1 MANNILNRVRK
12 IAVLPLVVVAISLTA
27 FYCSPSVYVNTHTY
41 KSHPSVHQ
49 SHAGS
54 AIVFLKAA
62 EQPLV
67 ISSFFCLQEFQKS
80 TTFLFN
86 LPEAEL
92 LTNKALHVTAY
103 LHNVFYVF
111 TSIHAP

>member
-1 MANNILNRVRK
+1 MSAHILNRVRK

-27 FYCSPSVYVNTHTY
+27 FYCSPGVYANTLAY

-49 SHAGS
+49 AHAGS
-54 AIVFLKAA
+54 VIVFLKVAD
-62 EQPLV
+62 QPLA
-67 ISSFFCLQEFQKS
+67 ISPFSLLEDFQQS
-80 TTFLFN
+80 ATFLFN

>member
-1 MANNILNRVRK
+1 MRN
-12 IAVLPLVVVAISLTA
+12 IAVLPLVAVAISLTA
-27 FYCSPSVYVNTHTY
+27 FYCAPGVYANTHAY

-49 SHAGS
+49 AHAGS

-62 EQPLV
+62 DQPLV
-67 ISSFFCLQEFQKS
+67 ISPLSFLQDFQQS